1 LATIREIKR
10 RIKSVQNTSKV
21 TKAMEMV
28 AASKMKRSQERTIA
42 ARPYAELI
50 GEVLAGLAVQ
60 QRSGDEVHPLLVSRP
75 VKRIGIVHITPDRGL
90 CGGLVVNVNRSA
102 ARFIL
107 AQPQPVS
114 VVAVGRKGLDFMLRS
129 GQDVSARFTQLGDRP
144 PVTDVLPM
152 ARVITEDYLSYTR
165 FMTTMTQEPVI
176 ERLLPVEMVS
186 GGQAQNVE
194 YIYEPSPDMVLEHLL
209 PRFVEMRL
217 YHVILEAIASEQSA
231 RMVAM
236 RSATDNAAEL
246 IEELT
251 LTYNKVRQEM
261 ITTELLDITGG
272 AMALG

>member
-1 LATIREIKR
+1 
-10 RIKSVQNTSKV
+10 
-21 TKAMEMV
+21 
-28 AASKMKRSQERTIA
+28 
-42 ARPYAELI
+42 
-50 GEVLAGLAVQ
+50 
-60 QRSGDEVHPLLVSRP
+60 
-75 VKRIGIVHITPDRGL
+75 
-90 CGGLVVNVNRSA
+90 
-102 ARFIL
+102 
-107 AQPQPVS
+107 
-114 VVAVGRKGLDFMLRS
+114 
-129 GQDVSARFTQLGDRP
+129 
-144 PVTDVLPM
+144 M
-152 ARVITEDYLSYTR
+152 ARVITEDYTNSVVDEVYLSYTR